1 MVTVRPKIRMRIL
14 VVDDDRDVCEF
25 MQTFLSS
32 EGYLVETLSDPQA
45 VVERVHRTPYHL
57 VILDI
62 MMPKIDGMTLLAEI
76 RKVDKDVAVVIFT
89 GYPSIDSAVHAM
101 RFDAVDYLAK
111 PFSVDEFRRVID
123 RVAAKKGLMLSPE
136 EHLHRTIGDTIRSLR
151 KARSFTLKEISRR
164 AGLSVSL
171 LSQIERAE
179 SSASI
184 SSLFKIATALGC
196 KVASFFGDY

>member
-1 MVTVRPKIRMRIL
+1 MVTVRPKVRMRIL

-45 VVERVHRTPYHL
+45 VVERVRRTPYHL

-62 MMPKIDGMTLLAEI
+62 MMPKIDGMTLLAGI

-164 AGLSVSL
+164 TGLSVSL

-179 SSASI
+179 SSASM